1 MEGKCRSLQQANDKL
16 SNSLS
21 QKERELEERNQSH
34 HHMYVMEVI
43 RFSQGFKTA
52 EKLAQKIVQF
62 FKLICDEQL
71 PNQSHYDFGLRVL
84 ISVLVSAGKK
94 KRDRIQK
101 IKKDMQAR
109 GETFI
114 DESVISENLPEQDIL
129 IQSVCE
135 TMVPNLV
142 AAHIPFL
149 FALLNDV
156 FPGIT
161 YTRAEMAGLRK
172 QIRNVCREE
181 FFVCKENDGQEG
193 RTKDSM
199 WMKKILELYES
210 SQVKH
215 GLMLVG
221 PSGSGKSSAW
231 RILFKSLERLE
242 GTEGVAIVIDRKA
255 TTKEALFG
263 VLDPDTR
270 EWTDGPFTRILR
282 NIINNV
288 REEIN
293 KRQWI
298 IFHGDVDP
306 ELVENLDSVLDSN
319 KLL

>member
-1 MEGKCRSLQQANDKL
+1 
-16 SNSLS
+16 
-21 QKERELEERNQSH
+21 
-34 HHMYVMEVI
+34 MYVMEVI

-62 FKLICDEQL
+62 FKLICDKQL

-199 WMKKILELYES
+199 WMKKVLELYES

-242 GTEGVAIVIDRKA
+242 GTEGVARVIDRKA

-263 VLDPDTR
+263 VLDPDTHQ
-270 EWTDGPFTRILR
+270 WIDGSFTAILR
-282 NIINNV
+282 KIIDNV

-293 KRQWI
+293 KRHWI